1 MDFACLLDDDDV
13 STVPLTLSG
22 SGVGRASRVRAS
34 RRRLDFPLDDALL
47 AHELTVGMLGRE
59 ALAFVLPEGGSP
71 GRRPVLF
78 EEWTTRSTTRLSR
91 GRASRLSSSGVSRP
105 AMAAAV
111 TPRSDPKRVQRLPGG
126 RSAILGILVHSAI
139 GCLVEPY
146 SLCVATH
153 HGDMSRGPPCG
164 TWDQRG
170 GDRFEATS
178 FPGA

>member
-111 TPRSDPKRVQRLPGG
+111 TPRSD
-126 RSAILGILVHSAI
+126 SILGILVHSAI
-139 GCLVEPY
+139 GCLVSR
-146 SLCVATH
+146 SLKVFGVAH
-153 HGDMSRGPPCG
+153 RCWSPSLA
-164 TWDQRG
+164 
-170 GDRFEATS
+170 ATVKK
-178 FPGA
+178 GARLG